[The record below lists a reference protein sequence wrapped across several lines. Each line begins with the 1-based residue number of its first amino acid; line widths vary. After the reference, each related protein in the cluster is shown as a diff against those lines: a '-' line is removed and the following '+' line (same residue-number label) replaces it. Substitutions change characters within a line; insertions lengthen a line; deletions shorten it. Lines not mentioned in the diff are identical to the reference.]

1 MEQGDVF
8 DILPTSV
15 RSRISAFK
23 SLRRSNFL
31 SITSSRHQL
40 TGGQETEKLVVTSR
54 HEENQILQVHNT
66 ASEVKMEVASQRE
79 EETQMDSAI
88 RWRYAEQGM
97 NIQRIA
103 YLEKGQDPT
112 FSRKSYI
119 DGVTYLLMALP
130 ENLSDQ
136 ETAAIRE
143 ALPPPIADT
152 GLSSTQNERMVGW
165 KPPPE
170 SRTVLQRWVAGC
182 VAILVVLAHLA
193 LSYATIVARV
203 GAYYERK
210 HNISQQIASK
220 SFIFATAIG
229 RHGVILS
236 AKICA
241 MKDGRVG
248 KVVSS
253 IASWTMESVSYGI
266 QEGIGQGMMMVDT
279 KTKEA

>member
-1 MEQGDVF
+1 
-8 DILPTSV
+8 
-15 RSRISAFK
+15 
-23 SLRRSNFL
+23 
-31 SITSSRHQL
+31 
-40 TGGQETEKLVVTSR
+40 
-54 HEENQILQVHNT
+54 
-66 ASEVKMEVASQRE
+66 MEVASQRKE
-79 EETQMDSAI
+79 EAQADSAI

-97 NIQRIA
+97 SIQRTA
-103 YLEKGQDPT
+103 WLEKGGDPT

-130 ENLSDQ
+130 DNLSDQ

-143 ALPPPIADT
+143 ALPPPVADT
-152 GLSSTQNERMVGW
+152 GFSSARNERTFGW
-165 KPPPE
+165 KPPSE

-182 VAILVVLAHLA
+182 VAILVVLTHLA
-193 LSYATIVARV
+193 LSYATIAVRV

-220 SFIFATAIG
+220 SFILATAVG

-248 KVVSS
+248 KAVSS

-279 KTKEA
+279 KAKVA